1 MRVPLPESICQRVS
15 MKAVQFAR
23 EDIATRGW
31 SNRSMGALS
40 PYSGQG
46 LVGIQTSVKYLMRQ
60 NEGISPFLMHWVE
73 GKIIPMGCSQG
84 DGPHFR
90 RGKDV
95 GKPGYVDIPHRGKVW
110 RDQKW
115 RHPGLKP
122 KNFMQDA
129 ISRAISEERESIRQE
144 IMEALKGGYR
154 G

>member
-1 MRVPLPESICQRVS
+1 
-15 MKAVQFAR
+15 
-23 EDIATRGW
+23 
-31 SNRSMGALS
+31 MGALN
-40 PYSGQG
+40 PYSAKG
-46 LVGIQTSVKYLMRQ
+46 LVGIKTSVKYLMRQ
-60 NEGISPFLMHWVE
+60 NEGFSAFLMHWVE
-73 GKIIPMGCSQG
+73 GKTIPMACKQG

-95 GKPGYVDIPHRGKVW
+95 GKPGYVNIPHRGRVW

-129 ISRAISEERESIRQE
+129 ILRAINEERDSIQKE